1 MADNQEQ
8 NLTGTH
14 DLFPQSRL
22 MRATARTALACAL
35 GLSAMAAP
43 GAALAAEAGPPV
55 TSHGEDDAPKAR
67 VEARER
73 EAAAVTSE
81 APQALPT
88 PDAAVAGA
96 QTVVPDDTFYGPP
109 APKSRKG
116 EIANIEWTEPEAFV
130 PPALEE
136 AVNIVTEKYPSLL
149 AARAALKAAASDVQ
163 TAKWQRFPTV
173 SADLSYL
180 DDNASPLPQLVVEAP
195 VWTGGRLSANI
206 RRAKASENA
215 TSAQYVETVL
225 ELALTTTQAYFEIA
239 RLTQREQLLASSL
252 KEHEALV
259 ATMER
264 RVAQEISPDAD
275 LELAKSRAAQ
285 IEQDYTNTMAQR
297 RSTLRVLA
305 ELIADPTYDLGPIPQ
320 YDPSDT
326 ISNRDALEEQAVAFS
341 PTIQRLRSE
350 TDIAR
355 AEFDSRKASIL
366 PQLNAQYSYN
376 DVFGSR
382 VGVVVRAQ
390 NTGLAQFTEVDSARL
405 RIQSSLEEIRVQDQQ
420 LRRDIET
427 ALIQYDAARRRS
439 EISLSAATTAAR
451 VSASYTRQFIA
462 GRRSWLDVMN
472 ALREAVTAEIGR
484 SDAEVT
490 VMATAAQLLLR
501 SGRWRPVFTQSDE
514 NRKEMGQDSVE

>member
-1 MADNQEQ
+1 
-8 NLTGTH
+8 LTVAFYKH
-14 DLFPQSRL
+14 PQCPL
-22 MRATARTALACAL
+22 KGATARAALACAL
-35 GLSAMAAP
+35 SLAAIAAP
-43 GAALAAEAGPPV
+43 GASLAAEAGPPV
-55 TSHGEDDAPKAR
+55 TTYGEDVVAKAR
-67 VEARER
+67 QKLKELEAVEAAEM
-73 EAAAVTSE
+73 
-81 APQALPT
+81 QARSG
-88 PDAAVAGA
+88 AA
-96 QTVVPDDTFYGPP
+96 QTSPQVAVPSDTFYGPP
-109 APKSRKG
+109 VPKARKG
-116 EIANIEWTEPEAFV
+116 EIGNIDWTAPEAFV

-136 AVNIVTEKYPSLL
+136 AVNTVTEKYPSLL
-149 AARAALKAAASDVQ
+149 AARAALKAAASDVK
-163 TAKWQRFPTV
+163 TAKWQRFPTINGEL
-173 SADLSYL
+173 AYI
-180 DDNASPLPQLVVEAP
+180 DDNASPEPELIIEAP

-206 RRAKASENA
+206 RRAKAREDA
-215 TSAQYVETVL
+215 TSAQYIETML
-225 ELALTTTQAYFEIA
+225 DLALTTAQAYFEIA
-239 RLTQREQLLASSL
+239 RLTQREQLLESSL

-264 RVAQEISPDAD
+264 RVAQEVSPIAD

-285 IEQDYTNTMAQR
+285 IEQDYTTTSAQR

-320 YDPSDT
+320 YDPAQNLR
-326 ISNRDALEEQAVAFS
+326 NREAFEDQAVAYS
-341 PTIQRLRSE
+341 PTLGRLRSE

-355 AEFDSRKASIL
+355 AELDTRRASIF
-366 PQLNAQYSYN
+366 PQLNAQYTYN

-390 NTGLAQFTEVDSARL
+390 NTGLAQFTDVESARL
-405 RIQSSLEEIRVQDQQ
+405 RIQSSLEAARVVEQQ

-427 ALIQYDAARRRS
+427 ALIQYDAAKRRS
-439 EISLSAATTAAR
+439 EISLSAAATAAR

-501 SGRWRPVFTQSDE
+501 SGRWRPVFSDSDANGYE
-514 NRKEMGQDSVE
+514 VGQDSVE